1 MLITLLLLAVLTI
14 GAVSASDDAA
24 LDNVT
29 ATDDADIIADGDG
42 GNDDGKEDEYGA
54 FYTDEKIITKGEG
67 YNPDAYVASMVV
79 SNTTKSG
86 AFVIS
91 TDAEDDQDEDVELF
105 RAEIMGDLE
114 NKWTINES
122 TQDLVC
128 NVYLRDLT
136 NLNAL
141 KDGNSIYFDF
151 IVNGEEDDDYGDLA
165 TLKVTESY
173 FQFSDDE
180 DENDVNITV
189 AESYPFYLPGDKDGT
204 SLPTSNHL

>member
-1 MLITLLLLAVLTI
+1 MKYKKIMLITLLLLAVLTI

-91 TDAEDDQDEDVELF
+91 TDAEDNQDEDVELF

-122 TQDLVC
+122 TQDLVQ
-128 NVYLRDLT
+128 NHISNSLMMRMRMMLT
-136 NLNAL
+136 
-141 KDGNSIYFDF
+141 
-151 IVNGEEDDDYGDLA
+151 
-165 TLKVTESY
+165 
-173 FQFSDDE
+173 
-180 DENDVNITV
+180 
-189 AESYPFYLPGDKDGT
+189 
-204 SLPTSNHL
+204 

>member
-1 MLITLLLLAVLTI
+1 
-14 GAVSASDDAA
+14 
-24 LDNVT
+24 
-29 ATDDADIIADGDG
+29 
-42 GNDDGKEDEYGA
+42 
-54 FYTDEKIITKGEG
+54 
-67 YNPDAYVASMVV
+67 MVV

-141 KDGNSIYFDF
+141 KDGQNHISNS
-151 IVNGEEDDDYGDLA
+151 LMMRMRMML
-165 TLKVTESY
+165 T
-173 FQFSDDE
+173 
-180 DENDVNITV
+180 
-189 AESYPFYLPGDKDGT
+189 
-204 SLPTSNHL
+204 